1 MNALLG
7 EPACGFLQHRLVYFY
22 TSTMIKAQ
30 KPCTLVFG
38 PCIWSGFQ
46 TLRKH
51 RESLKFGA
59 FVGSWHK
66 CSIQGLG
73 FRVGGPS
80 LVKPTP
86 PDCQFLV
93 GNGGIDP
100 YSSPYIIPDNSL
112 QNLFP
117 HSLQS
122 TRQQRL
128 LEVGPW
134 LLDFDTAWAILRTR
148 GRVPGFGLGPS
159 RATIY
164 CCFLVLLSSCVI
176 HAIQ

>member
-1 MNALLG
+1 M
-7 EPACGFLQHRLVYFY
+7 H
-22 TSTMIKAQ
+22 
-30 KPCTLVFG
+30 
-38 PCIWSGFQ
+38 PCIWAVHLAWFPNPPQTPRIPEVRCFCGLMAQVFDSGFRIGAHVLG
-46 TLRKH
+46 LR
-51 RESLKFGA
+51 
-59 FVGSWHK
+59 
-66 CSIQGLG
+66 ILG
-73 FRVGGPS
+73 RGPS
-80 LVKPTP
+80 LEKPTP

-164 CCFLVLLSSCVI
+164 CCFLVLLSSCAI